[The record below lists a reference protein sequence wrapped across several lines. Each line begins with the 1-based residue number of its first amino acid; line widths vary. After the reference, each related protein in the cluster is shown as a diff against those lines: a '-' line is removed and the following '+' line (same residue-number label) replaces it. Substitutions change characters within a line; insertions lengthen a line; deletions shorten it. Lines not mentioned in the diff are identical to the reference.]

1 MSTTYDLKLVVLSVL
16 IATVASFSAFSMV
29 ERYRSASSKNK
40 KIAWNLCGALVMGI
54 GIWAMHFIG
63 MLALKFPIPVTYD
76 IPITILSIVPVIF
89 AFSAVMWL
97 MTLETFSHYRL
108 LIGGLLLGS
117 GIGLMHY
124 IGMAA
129 MRLNAVMVHDNTVVY
144 FSILIAVILAIVA
157 LKIQHAAINQNQSEF
172 INKKQLFSAI
182 VMGSASSGM
191 HYTAMTAVE
200 FMPLTTNKVINGVS
214 PITLALIVTVV
225 VLVLLLL
232 AILIP
237 HLLRYKQIINTVN
250 EDAIR
255 LHAMMDTSLDAI
267 IQMNGN
273 GDIIGWSSRA
283 QHIFGWTSNDALGQE
298 LAKLI
303 LPVQFRDSHRQAL
316 KRFLVTGEGA
326 SLGNIIEIEALHQ
339 DGHNIP
345 IELTSSVITL
355 SDGVEFNSIIRDIS
369 QRKQAKA
376 KLILANKELAFQNQE
391 KDKRAA
397 ELALAAIVFS
407 HTREGIIITNASAD
421 IIKVNDTFTEVSGY
435 SRQEAVGQNIHFIQS
450 DKESPEFYALMW
462 QTVDTK
468 GYWVGTIWNRRKN
481 GEVHPENLTLSAVTN
496 TASEISHYVALY
508 SDITQLNKTH
518 QSQLQRMAH
527 FDNLTNLPN
536 RTLLADRLNQAILK
550 SSQYDKLLAV
560 TFLNLDGFKAINDIH
575 GYHVGDDL
583 LIAISLRMKKAI
595 REGDTLSRIGGDE
608 FVLVLTDLA
617 KSDDCNRVLERLLL
631 AASDPVTIGD
641 LVLNLSASIGVT
653 FYPKDGADSG
663 ILMRNANQAMYVAK
677 QSGKNCYHLFD
688 SADYD
693 VVNRQQESLANIRA
707 ALTKR
712 EFVLYYQ
719 PKVNMSTGAM
729 VGVEALIRWQHPV
742 RGLVPPLDFLPIIE
756 NHAVSLDIG
765 EWVIDTALSQI
776 SQWQSM
782 GVKFPISVNISA
794 YQLQQTDFV
803 ERLATILAAHPDV
816 SPHLLELEVLETSAL
831 NDINYIIETMNACI
845 SLGVKFALDD
855 FGTGY
860 SSLTYLRRLP
870 ASVIKIDQ
878 TFIRDMLTDADDLA
892 IVLAVVSLAKA
903 FRIEVIAEGVET
915 VEHGTALLELG
926 CELAQGYGIARP
938 MPASEVLTWL
948 DSWKP
953 DSAWLS

>member
-1 MSTTYDLKLVVLSVL
+1 
-16 IATVASFSAFSMV
+16 
-29 ERYRSASSKNK
+29 
-40 KIAWNLCGALVMGI
+40 
-54 GIWAMHFIG
+54 
-63 MLALKFPIPVTYD
+63 
-76 IPITILSIVPVIF
+76 
-89 AFSAVMWL
+89 
-97 MTLETFSHYRL
+97 
-108 LIGGLLLGS
+108 
-117 GIGLMHY
+117 
-124 IGMAA
+124 
-129 MRLNAVMVHDNTVVY
+129 
-144 FSILIAVILAIVA
+144 
-157 LKIQHAAINQNQSEF
+157 
-172 INKKQLFSAI
+172 
-182 VMGSASSGM
+182 
-191 HYTAMTAVE
+191 
-200 FMPLTTNKVINGVS
+200 
-214 PITLALIVTVV
+214 
-225 VLVLLLL
+225 
-232 AILIP
+232 
-237 HLLRYKQIINTVN
+237 
-250 EDAIR
+250 
-255 LHAMMDTSLDAI
+255 
-267 IQMNGN
+267 
-273 GDIIGWSSRA
+273 
-283 QHIFGWTSNDALGQE
+283 
-298 LAKLI
+298 
-303 LPVQFRDSHRQAL
+303 
-316 KRFLVTGEGA
+316 
-326 SLGNIIEIEALHQ
+326 
-339 DGHNIP
+339 
-345 IELTSSVITL
+345 
-355 SDGVEFNSIIRDIS
+355 
-369 QRKQAKA
+369 
-376 KLILANKELAFQNQE
+376 
-391 KDKRAA
+391 
-397 ELALAAIVFS
+397 
-407 HTREGIIITNASAD
+407 
-421 IIKVNDTFTEVSGY
+421 
-435 SRQEAVGQNIHFIQS
+435 
-450 DKESPEFYALMW
+450 MW
-462 QTVDTK
+462 QAVNTK
-468 GYWVGTIWNRRKN
+468 GYWIGTIWNRRKN
-481 GEVHPENLTLSAVTN
+481 GEMYPENLTLSAVTN

-508 SDITQLNKTH
+508 SDITQLNKSH
-518 QSQLQRMAH
+518 KSQLERMAH

-575 GYHVGDDL
+575 GHHVGDDL

-617 KSDDCNRVLERLLL
+617 KSDDCNQVLERLLL

-641 LVLNLSASIGVT
+641 LVLNVSASIGVT

-663 ILMRNANQAMYVAK
+663 ILMRNADQAMYVAK

-693 VVNRQQESLANIRA
+693 AVNRQQESLANIRA

-756 NHAVSLDIG
+756 NHTISLDIG

-776 SQWQSM
+776 SQWQSI

-794 YQLQQTDFV
+794 HQLQQTNFV
-803 ERLATILAAHPDV
+803 ERLATLLAAHPDV

-831 NDINYIIETMNACI
+831 NDINYIIATMNACI
-845 SLGVKFALDD
+845 SLGVKFSLDD

-953 DSAWLS
+953 NSAWLS